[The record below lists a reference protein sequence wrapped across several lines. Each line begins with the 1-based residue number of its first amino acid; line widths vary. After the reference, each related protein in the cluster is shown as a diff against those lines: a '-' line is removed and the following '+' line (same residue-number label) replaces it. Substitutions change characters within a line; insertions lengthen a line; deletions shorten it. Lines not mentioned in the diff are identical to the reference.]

1 MRVITGSIMIVSLVL
16 FGCEEKQ
23 AAPPPPVDLVKE
35 EVFVAGISWSYPMLW
50 DRSHEMPMRVAT
62 YVIPSG
68 LEDVEPGECS
78 IFYFGKDQ
86 GGDVDSNIQR
96 WGSQFEGATEA
107 QKITSSVNGIDV
119 VYARI
124 YGNYLAPSG
133 PLMESQ
139 GRKLGYKLLGAIVSA
154 PEGFVFFKFTAPA
167 SIVEQHEHGFIS
179 MIESIRKN

>member
-1 MRVITGSIMIVSLVL
+1 MRVIAGFAMITSLTL
-16 FGCEEKQ
+16 FGCGEKQ
-23 AAPPPPVDLVKE
+23 SPPAGSVELGKE
-35 EVFVAGISWSYPMLW
+35 EVSVAGISWSYPARW

-78 IFYFGKDQ
+78 VFYFGKDQ

-124 YGNYLAPSG
+124 YGTYLAPSG
-133 PLMESQ
+133 PLMES
-139 GRKLGYKLLGAIVSA
+139 KAKKAGYKLLGAIVKA
-154 PEGFVFFKFTAPA
+154 PEGLVFFKFTAPA
-167 SIVEQHEHGFIS
+167 SIVEQNEQAFIS
-179 MIESIRKN
+179 LIESIRKK